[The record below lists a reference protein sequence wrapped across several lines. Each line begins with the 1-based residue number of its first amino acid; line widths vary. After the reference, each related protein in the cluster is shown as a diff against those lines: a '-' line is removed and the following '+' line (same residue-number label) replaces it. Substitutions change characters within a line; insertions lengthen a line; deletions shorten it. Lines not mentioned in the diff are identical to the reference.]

1 MTRIIANFFAPSS
14 STAATKGLLIG
25 ALLIDRLFY
34 LALEIVGRSTNPFV
48 IAMLIAMHLFRRDQG
63 DGHLIFCPHFD

>member
-1 MTRIIANFFAPSS
+1 MKCIIAKFVIASS
-14 STAATKGLLIG
+14 PKVGTNGFLTG

-34 LALEIVGRSTNPFV
+34 LALEIVSRSTNPIV
-48 IAMLIAMHLFRRDQG
+48 IAMLIGMHLFRRDQG